1 MRRISTEEYPN
12 LHAFINE
19 CAEHRYNISLEEFL
33 YWYEGVAVNLL
44 SIGLP
49 EANVIDLLKKHR
61 IQVGYIK
68 AHGNGLTPGQLTKR
82 FLEKPAKSKVYDEY
96 ANPRIRVT
104 SKTISEF
111 RKELE
116 SEYRKLQVSDDSIIT
131 EEYIHERCYD
141 TPDDYIRDVIKS
153 RQSAADF
160 VFWDTY

>member
-1 MRRISTEEYPN
+1 MHLIVKEETTN

-19 CAEHRYNISLEEFL
+19 CAAHRYNITMEEFL

-44 SIGLP
+44 KEGLP

-61 IQVGYIK
+61 ILVGYIK
-68 AHGNGLTPGQLTKR
+68 AHCNGLTPEKLAKR
-82 FLEKPAKSKVYDEY
+82 FLEKPKMPKVYDEY
-96 ANPRIRVT
+96 AKPKIRVT
-104 SKTISEF
+104 SKVISEF

-116 SEYRKLQVSDDSIIT
+116 SEYRKAQGPDDRIIT
-131 EEYIHERCYD
+131 EEYIQERCYGVH
-141 TPDDYIRDVIKS
+141 DDYIKDIISS